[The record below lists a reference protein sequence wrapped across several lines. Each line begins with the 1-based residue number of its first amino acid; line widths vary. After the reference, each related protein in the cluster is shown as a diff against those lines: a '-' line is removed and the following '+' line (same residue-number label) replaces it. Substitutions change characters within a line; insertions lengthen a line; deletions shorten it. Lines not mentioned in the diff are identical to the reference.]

1 MTEATRMGWA
11 DIEEIVRD
19 MPPRHNLVIPKSVTP
34 EAPPHRTSPLGRKR
48 GAIRQYRDHRPR
60 DTLHIKEFPDRWIV
74 HVDLWNPH
82 HHMVRH
88 LAIDRGYTR
97 FIHLLHWLEHGP
109 AATKFAQPFA
119 AAIA

>member
-1 MTEATRMGWA
+1 MTKPTQLGWPEIEA
-11 DIEEIVRD
+11 IVREL
-19 MPPRHNLVIPKSVTP
+19 PARHNLVIPKSVTP
-34 EAPPHRTSPLGRKR
+34 EPPPHKTSPFGRKR
-48 GAIRQYRDHRPR
+48 GALRQFRDARPR

-88 LAIDRGYTR
+88 IAIDRGYTR

-109 AATKFAQPFA
+109 AAATMAQPFA